1 MENKTKRHI
10 ILYNK
15 GLTTRQQVPLG
26 NAVKAYKRPPTVART
41 VGAITAIL
49 GVFTSFSAPAAVF
62 DDAPPVAIS
71 TAFLIGTG
79 SLAIALLIVGLSA
92 LRQRTRRLE
101 AADFLRLTFENMA
114 HGAIVYDAHQ
124 KVAAFNQRYI
134 DMLGMPPGTVFIG
147 QTLANILRIQ
157 KRLGLHAG
165 IDIETFIGQ
174 RYDEIK
180 RGLARRLEVNLPDGR
195 TLVMRSGAVRG
206 RLHVSSFI
214 DITERKR
221 LEQARLDSESR
232 LRSAASM
239 LDMTFENMAQGA
251 LVLGADMRVVAFN
264 RRYLELFELP
274 PDVVFVGQTMAN
286 IIRARYERGHYPN
299 VRDIDRYIA
308 TVYEELRNSDTKVQD
323 YDLPTGGTVAMRRV
337 SLDTGL
343 HIATFTDITERRRA
357 ELALKESEGRIRA
370 ILDHAADAIMTI
382 ARDGV
387 VLSINPATERIFGYS
402 DRELVGRDIRDL
414 MPDGTTIWPPAGTS
428 SVSGETKG
436 RRKDGA
442 LFPLEMSCARTR
454 LGDTEVGILILRD
467 VTQQKEMQLQLMHS
481 SKLATVGQMA
491 AGLAHEMNQP
501 LNVIR
506 MAADNS
512 LIRMEKG
519 SVDLD
524 YLREKLE
531 LIGNQSEKVGK
542 MILHLRV
549 FARTEAPDLKPF
561 NPIESV
567 RSAVHLMDLRLKLA
581 NIDFDLNVP
590 ERCAPVLGRSDQL
603 EQVIINLLSNAHDAV
618 LDQTNT
624 FGENTG
630 RISVTLSEDVSNDTV
645 VIKVSDNGG
654 GIPSEIRDRV
664 FDPFFTTKEVGQ
676 GTGLGLSICSTTIA
690 EMKGRI
696 EIANSASGTEMI
708 VILPVYRKGETD
720 SLVSVKERMQ

>member
-1 MENKTKRHI
+1 
-10 ILYNK
+10 
-15 GLTTRQQVPLG
+15 
-26 NAVKAYKRPPTVART
+26 
-41 VGAITAIL
+41 
-49 GVFTSFSAPAAVF
+49 
-62 DDAPPVAIS
+62 
-71 TAFLIGTG
+71 
-79 SLAIALLIVGLSA
+79 
-92 LRQRTRRLE
+92 
-101 AADFLRLTFENMA
+101 MA

-195 TLVMRSGAVRG
+195 TLVMRSGAVPG

>member
-1 MENKTKRHI
+1 MAGVNV
-10 ILYNK
+10 L
-15 GLTTRQQVPLG
+15 
-26 NAVKAYKRPPTVART
+26 
-41 VGAITAIL
+41 IL
-49 GVFTSFSAPAAVF
+49 GLSISSSASAAVF
-62 DDAPPVAIS
+62 GDAAPVALS

-79 SLAIALLIVGLSA
+79 SLAIALLIVGLVA
-92 LRQRTRRLE
+92 LRQRTRRLD

-124 KVAAFNQRYI
+124 RVAAFNQRYI

-174 RYDEIK
+174 RYDEINQ
-180 RGLARRLEVNLPDGR
+180 GLARRLEVNLPDGR
-195 TLVMRSGAVRG
+195 TLVMRSGAVPG
-206 RLHVSSFI
+206 RLHVSSFV

-221 LEQARLDSESR
+221 LERARLDSESR
-232 LRSAASM
+232 LRAAASM
-239 LDMTFENMAQGA
+239 LDLTFENMAQGA

-274 PDVVFVGQTMAN
+274 PNVMFVGQTLAN
-286 IIRARYERGHYPN
+286 IIRARYERGHYPA
-299 VRDIDRYIA
+299 VRDIEKYIA
-308 TVYEELRNSDTKVQD
+308 GVYDDLRRGDMKVQD
-323 YDLPTGGTVAMRRV
+323 NDLPTGRTVAMRRV

-357 ELALKESEGRIRA
+357 ELAVKESEGRIRA

-382 ARDGV
+382 ALDGV

-402 DRELVGRDIRDL
+402 DAHIVGRDVRHL
-414 MPDGTTIWPPAGTS
+414 MPESTSIWPPAGMPS
-428 SVSGETKG
+428 FSGETKG
-436 RRKDGA
+436 RRKDGT
-442 LFPLEMSCARTR
+442 LFPLEMSCARTH
-454 LGDTEVGILILRD
+454 LGYTEVGILILRD
-467 VTQQKEMQLQLMHS
+467 VTEQKEMQMQLMHT

-501 LNVIR
+501 LNVVR
-506 MAADNS
+506 MAADNA

-519 SVDLD
+519 SVDPD

-531 LIGNQSEKVGK
+531 LIGNQAEKVGK

-561 NPIESV
+561 NPIESL
-567 RSAVHLMDLRLKLA
+567 RSAVHLMDLRLRLA
-581 NIDFDLNVP
+581 NISFDIDLP
-590 ERCAPVLGRSDQL
+590 ERCGSVLGHVNQL
-603 EQVIINLLSNAHDAV
+603 EQVIINLLVNAHDAI
-618 LDQTNT
+618 LDHPNT
-624 FGENTG
+624 ADG
-630 RISVTLSEDVSNDTV
+630 RIGRINLSLAEDERSGTV
-645 VIKVSDNGG
+645 VIKVNDTGG
-654 GIPSEIRDRV
+654 GIPHDIRDRV
-664 FDPFFTTKEVGQ
+664 FDPFFTTKDVGQ

-696 EIANSASGTEMI
+696 EIGDTATGTEMI
-708 VILPVYRKGETD
+708 VTLPICRRDGVD
-720 SLVSVKERMQ
+720 SPVSVRERIQ

>member
-1 MENKTKRHI
+1 
-10 ILYNK
+10 
-15 GLTTRQQVPLG
+15 
-26 NAVKAYKRPPTVART
+26 
-41 VGAITAIL
+41 
-49 GVFTSFSAPAAVF
+49 
-62 DDAPPVAIS
+62 
-71 TAFLIGTG
+71 
-79 SLAIALLIVGLSA
+79 
-92 LRQRTRRLE
+92 
-101 AADFLRLTFENMA
+101 
-114 HGAIVYDAHQ
+114 
-124 KVAAFNQRYI
+124 
-134 DMLGMPPGTVFIG
+134 
-147 QTLANILRIQ
+147 
-157 KRLGLHAG
+157 
-165 IDIETFIGQ
+165 
-174 RYDEIK
+174 
-180 RGLARRLEVNLPDGR
+180 
-195 TLVMRSGAVRG
+195 
-206 RLHVSSFI
+206 
-214 DITERKR
+214 
-221 LEQARLDSESR
+221 
-232 LRSAASM
+232 M

>member
-1 MENKTKRHI
+1 M
-10 ILYNK
+10 
-15 GLTTRQQVPLG
+15 
-26 NAVKAYKRPPTVART
+26 
-41 VGAITAIL
+41 
-49 GVFTSFSAPAAVF
+49 FTSFSATAAVF

-590 ERCAPVLGRSDQL
+590 ERFAPVLGRSDQL

-690 EMKGRI
+690 EIKGRI

>member
-1 MENKTKRHI
+1 M
-10 ILYNK
+10 
-15 GLTTRQQVPLG
+15 G